1 MQICVLPKLRR
12 TDGRRTEGNMSKL
25 LLAIICL
32 WIGATLGMI
41 LTALIVAYGREE
53 DREEWKDDRS

>member
-1 MQICVLPKLRR
+1 
-12 TDGRRTEGNMSKL
+12 MSKL

-32 WIGATLGMI
+32 LIGNVLGMI

-53 DREEWKDDRS
+53 GKEWKDDNQRNAR

>member
-1 MQICVLPKLRR
+1 
-12 TDGRRTEGNMSKL
+12 MSKL

-32 WIGATLGMI
+32 WIVATLGMI

-53 DREEWKDDRS
+53 EREDCKK